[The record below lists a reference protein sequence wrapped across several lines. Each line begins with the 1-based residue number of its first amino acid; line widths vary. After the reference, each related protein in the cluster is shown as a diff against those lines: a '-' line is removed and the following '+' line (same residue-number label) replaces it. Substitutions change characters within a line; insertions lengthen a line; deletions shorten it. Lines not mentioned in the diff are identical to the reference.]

1 MHQQPNPPAVQ
12 ITDYLH
18 SHPDCSPDIL
28 FCAEVIVAVHITAGD
43 SQHQGGD
50 RAACQADFTGIGAAA
65 PSHCIL
71 EGDSLFPAQFMG
83 VPQECWIGYIALI
96 HAPYLHPCP
105 HDALGLLPSML
116 KIICRGTL
124 KDNG

>member
-65 PSHCIL
+65 PSHCGSYKGKGYGKL
-71 EGDSLFPAQFMG
+71 LMEYCLADAK
-83 VPQECWIGYIALI
+83 IGRA
-96 HAPYLHPCP
+96 
-105 HDALGLLPSML
+105 S
-116 KIICRGTL
+116 CRERV
-124 KDNG
+124 